1 MADIPDKIKE
11 NVRAVL
17 LSKTDGKGVLVND
30 FLRDYKNILKE
41 PLMYKSLGYSNLP
54 EFLKAIPD
62 ICRYSHELINSAVLT
77 IFIWL

>member
-1 MADIPDKIKE
+1 MGEIPNKIRE

-30 FLRDYKNILKE
+30 FLRDYKRILQE
-41 PLMYKSLGYSNLP
+41 PLMYSSLGYSNLP

-62 ICRYSHELINSAVLT
+62 VCRYVTLPL
-77 IFIWL
+77 

>member
-1 MADIPDKIKE
+1 MANIPDKIKE

-30 FLRDYKNILKE
+30 FLRDYKSILRE
-41 PLMYKSLGYSNLP
+41 PLMFSSLGYSNLP

-62 ICRYSHELINSAVLT
+62 VCRYLT
-77 IFIWL
+77 ENLSR